1 MFLSK
6 LGCRSKP
13 HNLRYREL
21 RGPHVESHVQR
32 EGPCGHSV
40 LIGVVR
46 SARIGR
52 NTRGRRPSV
61 TTFPLSFCS
70 MQPPPTP
77 NVTRIRTLARF
88 FYPAHIPLHYGVPN
102 RGCTLLASWA
112 PSSTCARADLRV
124 PLTQRLQASQSLCI
138 LAGKQAL
145 LRSSK

>member
-46 SARIGR
+46 SARIG
-52 NTRGRRPSV
+52 GGDAPASPLFLSPSV
-61 TTFPLSFCS
+61 PCN
-70 MQPPPTP
+70 P
-77 NVTRIRTLARF
+77 R
-88 FYPAHIPLHYGVPN
+88 
-102 RGCTLLASWA
+102 
-112 PSSTCARADLRV
+112 
-124 PLTQRLQASQSLCI
+124 
-138 LAGKQAL
+138 L
-145 LRSSK
+145 LRMSPEFEH